1 MESDGV
7 FGLVVVFLLL
17 AVGVGVVVD
26 LIVVAALVVFF
37 LLGFGLGV
45 VVVLIVVVAFVVV
58 LLIIGSVVVDI
69 TKTGCSLITG
79 IVGVLT
85 GFRKLFTHGRI

>member
-45 VVVLIVVVAFVVV
+45 VVVLIVVVA
-58 LLIIGSVVVDI
+58 LIVGSVVVDI
-69 TKTGCSLITG
+69 TITGCSLITG

-85 GFRKLFTHGRI
+85 GFRKLLTQGRI

>member
-45 VVVLIVVVAFVVV
+45 VVVLIVVVALVVV
-58 LLIIGSVVVDI
+58 LLVGSVVVDI
-69 TKTGCSLITG
+69 TITGCSLITG

-85 GFRKLFTHGRI
+85 GFRKLLTQGRI